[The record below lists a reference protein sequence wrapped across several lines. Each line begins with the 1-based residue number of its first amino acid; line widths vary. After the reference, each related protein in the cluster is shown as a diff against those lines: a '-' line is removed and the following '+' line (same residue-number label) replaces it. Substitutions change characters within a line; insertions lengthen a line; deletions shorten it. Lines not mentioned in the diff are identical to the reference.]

1 MLQGGGVRMLAI
13 IGLIL
18 IALWI
23 VGLAFKVT
31 VWFIHIALVI
41 GILLIVFH
49 FITGRKTA
57 AP

>member
-1 MLQGGGVRMLAI
+1 MLAI

-18 IALWI
+18 IAVWI
-23 VGLAFKVT
+23 VGLALKVT
-31 VWFIHIALVI
+31 VWFIHVALVI
-41 GILLIVFH
+41 GILLIVFN